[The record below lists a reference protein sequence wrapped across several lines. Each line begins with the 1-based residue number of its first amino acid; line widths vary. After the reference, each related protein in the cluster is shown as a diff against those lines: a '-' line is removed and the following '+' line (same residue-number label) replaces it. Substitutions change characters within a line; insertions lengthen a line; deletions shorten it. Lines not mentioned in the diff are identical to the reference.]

1 MIQLELAALD
11 DLEIAPYA
19 QEDGSAHAYIA
30 NNLGGVIRDTERKY
44 NSVSFRGWAF
54 TPNNDSAITEYG
66 YALNTGDIVWNAAWL
81 QAA

>member
-1 MIQLELAALD
+1 MQ
-11 DLEIAPYA
+11 
-19 QEDGSAHAYIA
+19 DGSAHTYIA

-66 YALNTGDIVWNAAWL
+66 YALNTGAIV
-81 QAA
+81 